1 MERKDRGEA
10 KSQCASTSLLCGWA
24 VWCGQALGYRD
35 KMRVD
40 RCWQCVRGK
49 KPRLKVTQT
58 YGVETSGRQPAF
70 HSPYWGIQR
79 AQGRPDAPSWRGPWN
94 LAFWSHPLASHP
106 MISNSIIVINI
117 YQDVS

>member
-10 KSQCASTSLLCGWA
+10 KSQCASTSPLCGWA
-24 VWCGQALGYRD
+24 VWCGQALGYGD

-58 YGVETSGRQPAF
+58 YGMETSGRQPAF
-70 HSPYWGIQR
+70 TVLTGAS
-79 AQGRPDAPSWRGPWN
+79 RG
-94 LAFWSHPLASHP
+94 LKAGQMPLAGGVPGTLPSGAP
-106 MISNSIIVINI
+106 TG
-117 YQDVS
+117 